1 MDRKS
6 ITIVAAVVLCAA
18 WFAYSFGWFD
28 WSRPGTETQSNTV
41 SADQALDQDKTKADA
56 VPLTQNTAE
65 PVDLATE

>member
-6 ITIVAAVVLCAA
+6 ITVVGGVVLCAA

-56 VPLTQNTAE
+56 MPLTQGTAE
-65 PVDLATE
+65 PVDSATK